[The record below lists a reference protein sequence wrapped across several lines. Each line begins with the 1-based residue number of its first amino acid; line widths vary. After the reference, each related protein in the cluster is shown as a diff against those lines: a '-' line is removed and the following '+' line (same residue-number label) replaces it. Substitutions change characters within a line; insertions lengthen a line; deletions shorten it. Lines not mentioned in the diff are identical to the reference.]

1 LAEGLV
7 FKIPMNRKIL
17 RIGVFDSGIGGITV
31 LKSLLEL
38 IPGID
43 MVYLGD
49 CARLPYG
56 TKSSKTIINYSI
68 QCARFLVSMNID
80 LMVIAC
86 NTASAHAIPALR
98 EAFDI
103 PVIGVVE
110 AGARAVMESGG
121 GKVGVIGTLATIKS
135 RAYENT
141 IHAMN
146 PDIEIITKPCPLF
159 VPLVEEGWCDDPVTE
174 QVARR
179 YLQELIQAEVDTVLL
194 GCTHYPL
201 LKEVISRV
209 MGSNVR
215 IVDSALSTARVVSEM
230 VAPQAMEREAREVT
244 YYLSDMSPRFIDL
257 GEIFLGRKMKY
268 VYDVDLC
275 VL

>member
-1 LAEGLV
+1 
-7 FKIPMNRKIL
+7 MNKTIS

-38 IPGID
+38 VPGID

-56 TKSSKTIINYSI
+56 TKSPKTIVNYSI
-68 QCARFLVSMNID
+68 QCARFLVSMDID
-80 LMVIAC
+80 MMVIAC

-98 EAFDI
+98 ETFDI

-110 AGARAVMESGG
+110 AGARAVARSGG
-121 GKVGVIGTLATIKS
+121 RKVGVIGTPATIKS
-135 RAYENT
+135 HAYENT
-141 IHAMN
+141 IHAMK
-146 PDIEIITKPCPLF
+146 PDVEIITKPCPLF

-174 QVARR
+174 EVARR
-179 YLQELIQAEVDTVLL
+179 YLQELVRAEVDTVLL

-201 LKEVISRV
+201 LKDIISRV
-209 MGSNVR
+209 MGSGVR

-230 VAPQAMEREAREVT
+230 VAPQAVKEEEREVV
-244 YYLSDMSPRFIDL
+244 YYLSDISPRFIDL
-257 GEIFLGRKMKY
+257 GEIFLWRKMKY

>member
-1 LAEGLV
+1 
-7 FKIPMNRKIL
+7 MNKTIS

-38 IPGID
+38 VPGID

-56 TKSSKTIINYSI
+56 TKSPKTIVNYSI
-68 QCARFLVSMNID
+68 QCARFLVSMDID
-80 LMVIAC
+80 MMVIAC

-98 EAFDI
+98 ETFDI

-110 AGARAVMESGG
+110 AGARAVAGSGG
-121 GKVGVIGTLATIKS
+121 RKVGVIGTPATIKS
-135 RAYENT
+135 HAYENT
-141 IHAMN
+141 IHAMK
-146 PDIEIITKPCPLF
+146 PDVEIITKPCPLF

-174 QVARR
+174 EVARR
-179 YLQELIQAEVDTVLL
+179 YLQELVRAEVDTVLL

-201 LKEVISRV
+201 LKDIISRV
-209 MGSNVR
+209 MGSGVR

-230 VAPQAMEREAREVT
+230 VAPQAVKEEEREVV
-244 YYLSDMSPRFIDL
+244 YYLSDISPRFIDL

>member
-1 LAEGLV
+1 
-7 FKIPMNRKIL
+7 MNKTIS

-38 IPGID
+38 VPGID

-56 TKSSKTIINYSI
+56 TKSPKTIVNYSI
-68 QCARFLVSMNID
+68 QCARFLVSMDID
-80 LMVIAC
+80 MMVIAC

-98 EAFDI
+98 ETFDI

-110 AGARAVMESGG
+110 AGARAVARSGG
-121 GKVGVIGTLATIKS
+121 RKVGVIGTPATIKS
-135 RAYENT
+135 HAYENT
-141 IHAMN
+141 IHAMK
-146 PDIEIITKPCPLF
+146 PDVEIITKPCPLF

-174 QVARR
+174 EVARR
-179 YLQELIQAEVDTVLL
+179 YLQELVRAEVDTVLL

-201 LKEVISRV
+201 LKDIISRV
-209 MGSNVR
+209 MGSGVR

-230 VAPQAMEREAREVT
+230 VAPQAVKEEEREVV
-244 YYLSDMSPRFIDL
+244 YYLSDISPRFIDL

>member
-1 LAEGLV
+1 MEK
-7 FKIPMNRKIL
+7 KIS

-38 IPGID
+38 VPGID

-68 QCARFLVSMNID
+68 QCARFLVSMDID
-80 LMVIAC
+80 MMVIAC
-86 NTASAHAIPALR
+86 NTASAHAIPALK
-98 EAFDI
+98 EEFDI

-110 AGARAVMESGG
+110 AGARAVIESGG
-121 GKVGVIGTLATIKS
+121 TRVGVIGTPATIKS
-135 RAYENT
+135 HAYETT
-141 IHAMN
+141 IHSLR
-146 PDIEIITKPCPLF
+146 PGIEIFTKPCPLF

-174 QVARR
+174 QVAVR
-179 YLQELIQAEVDTVLL
+179 YLQELKKSEVDTVLL

-201 LKEVISRV
+201 LKDVISRV
-209 MGSNVR
+209 MGSDVR
-215 IVDSALSTARVVSEM
+215 IVDSARSTARMVSEM
-230 VAPQAMEREAREVT
+230 IGKQDNGKNECEVT
-244 YYLSDMSPRFIDL
+244 YYLSDMSPRFIEL
-257 GEIFLGRKMKY
+257 GEIFLGCKMKY